1 MQRRIFFGAIVMSA
15 VAINYVPYELDRARV
30 TGKYLWQLPVFAK
43 RPDR

>member
-1 MQRRIFFGAIVMSA
+1 MAFGVIVISA

-30 TGKYLWQLPVFAK
+30 TGKYLWELPVFAK